1 MIPLVD
7 QSPLARFFHPVLP
20 ARKLRRAPVRVEVA
34 GRAFALFRDAS
45 GRARGVADRCPHR
58 FAPLSKG
65 TVDAKGRIVCPY
77 HGWAFDGEGRGASPS
92 QPELTKCDV
101 GAIEVVERDA
111 YLWIGERTAA
121 RMRDFAVDASGTRD
135 PAWDGYRFCG
145 AFAVRFDAPL
155 HVAFDN
161 FSEDEHTP
169 FVHTRLG
176 WEARDAGAIGFTAEN
191 HADRTVVHYHAKQRP
206 SRIAQLFGI
215 RPGDVFHNDWVTR
228 FDPVHTVYTTQWRDP
243 HTDAVR
249 PMSIKSPIY
258 FVPETER
265 TTWLHTFVF
274 ARLTEPLLDRMFPLL
289 RHVATAVAW
298 GEIRDD
304 ARFIPTVKNTPKD
317 LRGMRLGKYDKPII
331 HNHKLLQRLYWG
343 LGETGVT
350 ADA

>member
-1 MIPLVD
+1 MIPLID

-20 ARKLRRAPVRVEVA
+20 ARKLRKAPVRVEVA
-34 GRAFALFRDAS
+34 GRAFALYRDAT
-45 GRARGVADRCPHR
+45 GRARGVVDRCPHR

-77 HGWAFDGEGRGASPS
+77 HGWSFDAEGRGTSPS
-92 QPELTKCDV
+92 QPELSKCDV
-101 GAIEVVERDA
+101 GTIEVVERDA
-111 YLWIGERTAA
+111 YLWIGERTAQP
-121 RMRDFAVDASGTRD
+121 MRPFEM
-135 PAWDGYRFCG
+135 DGYRFCG
-145 AFAVRFDAPL
+145 AFAVRFEAPL

-176 WEARDAGAIGFTAEN
+176 WEANDCGALGFSAEN
-191 HADRTVVHYHAKQRP
+191 HPDRTVVHYHGPQRP
-206 SRIAQLFGI
+206 SRVARLFGI

-228 FDPVHTVYTTQWRDP
+228 FEPVHTVYTTQWRDP
-243 HTDAVR
+243 RTDVVR
-249 PMSIKSPIY
+249 PMSIRSPIY

-274 ARLTEPLLDRMFPLL
+274 ARLTDPTLERLFPLL

-304 ARFIPTVKNTPKD
+304 AKFIPTVKYTPKD

-343 LGETGVT
+343 LGESTTT